1 MAPAGSAQGCPGTML
16 VVEGAEV
23 LQGHRGERGTAGT
36 CPSSRGELGARH
48 SPSPHCFAACPAL
61 QKERVRLAEAAPRVN
76 PGSSRLETAGVSHLI
91 WYHAAFLLYKET
103 SFNFRR
109 VYTSN

>member
-1 MAPAGSAQGCPGTML
+1 MAPAGSVRGCPGTML
-16 VVEGAEV
+16 AVEDAEV
-23 LQGHRGERGTAGT
+23 LQGHRGSRARPGLVPAAG
-36 CPSSRGELGARH
+36 GLGAGH

-91 WYHAAFLLYKET
+91 RYHAAFLLYKET